1 MRNDPDRKDPGEPFR
16 HEQQWN
22 RCEGIVR
29 WDPFGPEM
37 ADPVRAL
44 DRVRVRAPLV
54 WTDRGGGFWALTRYE
69 DIARVARDFR
79 RFGQG
84 RPQRGAPR
92 PPLEVDP
99 PLHTAYRAILRPYFT
114 GQRLASFEDEV
125 RSLVVA
131 RLQPLLD
138 QGGGDVAPTLTHP
151 LPTEVL
157 CRFLRLP
164 SQSAQIIDRLSDEI
178 YRNEEGRGGNPEA
191 VAAADAELT
200 EHAFSVVSARRRAP
214 EDPEV
219 DLISGL
225 IAARIDGAALD
236 DAQIV
241 EVLRLLFVAGHNST
255 TSSLGI
261 CLLALARDREAQET
275 LRGRPAML
283 PRAIDEFLR
292 LETPVLGMPRTV
304 REETDLFGA
313 RLAPGDQLF
322 LLWGSANRDDR
333 VFEEAATCRL
343 DRQPN
348 KHMVFGRGI
357 HSCLGR
363 ELAEM
368 ELRVVCEELLA
379 RTSSIELAGEVTRTS
394 WVRFGVSRLPLRL
407 FAR

>member
-1 MRNDPDRKDPGEPFR
+1 MRNDPDTPARLEARKNG
-16 HEQQWN
+16 
-22 RCEGIVR
+22 GGSIAY

-44 DRVRVRAPLV
+44 DRLRVAAPLA
-54 WTDRGGGFWALTRYE
+54 WTDRGEGFWALTRYE
-69 DIARVARDFR
+69 DVARVARDFH

-99 PLHTAYRAILRPYFT
+99 PLHTAYRTILRRYFT
-114 GQRLASFEDEV
+114 GPRIASLEEEV
-125 RSLVVA
+125 RSLVA
-131 RLQPLLD
+131 ERLELLIN
-138 QGGGDVAPTLTHP
+138 QGGGDVAPALTYP
-151 LPTEVL
+151 LPTQVL

-164 SQSAQIIDRLSDEI
+164 PESEQIIDRLSDEI

-200 EHAFSVVSARRRAP
+200 EHALSVVSARRRAP
-214 EDPEV
+214 EDPDI

-225 IAARIDGAALD
+225 LAARIDGVALD

-241 EVLRLLFVAGHNST
+241 DVLRLLFVAGHNST

-261 CLLALARDREAQET
+261 CLLALARDRDAQEA
-275 LRGRPAML
+275 LRRRPAL
-283 PRAIDEFLR
+283 IPRAIDEFLR

-333 VFEEAATCRL
+333 VFVEAGTCRI

-363 ELAEM
+363 ELAEL

-379 RTSSIELAGEVTRTS
+379 RTSSIELVGAVTRTS
-394 WVRFGVSRLPLRL
+394 WVRFGVSQLPLRL
-407 FAR
+407 VAC